1 MILEIG
7 VRTLFVDIHN
17 HILPGV
23 DDGASSVEESLQ
35 MARLA
40 VASGTDTL
48 IATPHRG
55 WFLRQPSRP
64 EVVRAHVASLQESLN
79 RAQIPLRV
87 LPGLEVKM
95 TPRVATDLLNSE
107 AGTLADGQWALIEPP
122 FEGIPTTGLDT
133 LQKVRDAGFQI
144 VLAHP
149 ERCAS
154 VQISLDFLEAAAGIG
169 VAFQITSGSLL
180 GHFGPKAQS
189 TAEAMLTHA
198 AEWPL
203 VIASD
208 THDLYDRPP
217 SLLAD
222 ARDAAAFIAGAAEA
236 QIMVDTRPRAMLPLS

>member
-1 MILEIG
+1 MLWSK
-7 VRTLFVDIHN
+7 TLFVDIHN

-79 RAQIPLRV
+79 RAHIPLRV
-87 LPGLEVKM
+87 LPGLEIKM
-95 TPRVATDLLNSE
+95 GPRVAADLLNGE
-107 AGTLADGQWALIEPP
+107 AGTLGDGQWALIEPP
-122 FEGIPTTGLDT
+122 FDGISPSGLSS
-133 LQKVRDAGFQI
+133 LQKVIDAGFHI

-154 VQISLDFLEAAAGIG
+154 IQASLDFLEAAAQIG

-189 TAEAMLTHA
+189 TAEAILTHA
-198 AEWPL
+198 AVWPL

-208 THDLYDRPP
+208 THDLHDRPP
-217 SLLAD
+217 SLLAE
-222 ARDAAAFIAGAAEA
+222 ARDTAALFVGAEEA
-236 QIMVDTRPRAMLPLS
+236 QNMVDSRPRAMIASH

>member
-1 MILEIG
+1 
-7 VRTLFVDIHN
+7 
-17 HILPGV
+17 
-23 DDGASSVEESLQ
+23 

-64 EVVRAHVASLQESLN
+64 ETVRAHVAVLQESLN
-79 RAQIPLRV
+79 RAQIPLTV
-87 LPGLEVKM
+87 LPGLEIKLG
-95 TPRVATDLLNSE
+95 PRVATDLLNGE
-107 AGTLADGQWALIEPP
+107 AGTLGDGQWALIEPP
-122 FEGIPTTGLDT
+122 FDGIPPSGLDT

-154 VQISLDFLEAAAGIG
+154 IQISLDFLAAAAEIG
-169 VAFQITSGSLL
+169 AAFQITSGSLL
-180 GHFGPKAQS
+180 GHFGPKALA
-189 TAEAMLTHA
+189 TAEAMLAHA

-217 SLLAD
+217 SLLAE
-222 ARDAAAFIAGAAEA
+222 ARDAAAFIAGADESQA
-236 QIMVDTRPRAMLPLS
+236 MVDSRPRAMLPLR

>member
-1 MILEIG
+1 
-7 VRTLFVDIHN
+7 
-17 HILPGV
+17 
-23 DDGASSVEESLQ
+23 

-64 EVVRAHVASLQESLN
+64 ETVRAHVAVLQESLS
-79 RAQIPLRV
+79 RAGIPLTV
-87 LPGLEVKM
+87 LPGLEIKLG
-95 TPRVATDLLNSE
+95 PRVAADLLNGE
-107 AGTLADGQWALIEPP
+107 AGTLGDGQWALIEPP
-122 FEGIPTTGLDT
+122 FDGIPPSGLDT
-133 LQKVRDAGFQI
+133 LQKVREAGFQI

-154 VQISLDFLEAAAGIG
+154 IQISLDFLAAAAEIG
-169 VAFQITSGSLL
+169 AAFQITSGSLL
-180 GHFGPKAQS
+180 GHFGPKALA
-189 TAEAMLTHA
+189 TAEAILMHA

-208 THDLYDRPP
+208 THDLHDRPP

-222 ARDAAAFIAGAAEA
+222 ARDAAAFLVGADEA
-236 QIMVDTRPRAMLPLS
+236 QAMVDSRPRAMLPSR

>member
-1 MILEIG
+1 M
-7 VRTLFVDIHN
+7 
-17 HILPGV
+17 
-23 DDGASSVEESLQ
+23 DDGASSVEEALQ

-64 EVVRAHVASLQESLN
+64 EVVRAHVAVLQESLS
-79 RAQIPLRV
+79 RAQIPLTV
-87 LPGLEVKM
+87 LPGLEIKM
-95 TPRVATDLLNSE
+95 GPRVAADLLNGD
-107 AGTLADGQWALIEPP
+107 AGTLGDGRWALIEPP
-122 FEGIPTTGLDT
+122 FEGIAPNGLDT
-133 LQKVRDAGFQI
+133 LQKIRDAGFHV

-154 VQISLDFLEAAAGIG
+154 VQASLAFLEAAAQIG

-180 GHFGPKAQS
+180 GHFGPKALA

-198 AEWPL
+198 ADWPL

-222 ARDAAAFIAGAAEA
+222 ARDAAAFLVGAEEA
-236 QIMVDTRPRAMLPLS
+236 QNMVNARPRAMIIMP